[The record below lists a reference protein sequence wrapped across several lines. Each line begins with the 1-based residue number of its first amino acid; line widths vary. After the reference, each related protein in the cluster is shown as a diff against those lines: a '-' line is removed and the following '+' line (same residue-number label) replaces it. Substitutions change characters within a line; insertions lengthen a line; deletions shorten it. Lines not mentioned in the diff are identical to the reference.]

1 MSTGASSARVQR
13 SSRSA
18 RRITDVR
25 HFRSLPVIVI
35 RRMLGNWRLLTSVII
50 GTLIAGA
57 ILAST
62 VIYADAIRDLGLA
75 HALEAESEHD
85 LDVRVAQTN
94 IAIRAPLYEQS
105 RERIDQAVAAS
116 LGAASGTV
124 VRQGSTATFY
134 PSAPEGA
141 PDLDNDARPRANL
154 RFRSEITDHVTLTAG
169 ALPSARGTASGG
181 ALEVLLGTETAR
193 ANTIG
198 IGDRFELH
206 PSWSADIA
214 PLTVEVV
221 GLIEA
226 TDLGA
231 RYWGGETG
239 LLDSQTAS
247 WPTYLFYVPQET
259 FFGAPAQAMPSMTAR
274 YLDVYQVERERLNS
288 RAAEGVAFALE
299 RLETRLGATE
309 TLLRVDTDLPEVLD
323 EFDDKLF
330 FVRIPLFV
338 LLLQI
343 GGVVAYYL
351 LVVSTMLLERQA
363 EEIAT
368 LRSRGATTAQLL
380 VQYGIEGALLATL
393 AVAAGPPIAATAIA
407 ALGPTPAFS
416 DLSGGAPLDVHLSG
430 LSFVLAGGG
439 ALLAFASFMVPAW
452 QATRE
457 TVVGFK
463 RNAARPKRAPLFLRY
478 YIDVALV
485 VVLGIV
491 FWRLRREDNL
501 FDEPLFGDPHA
512 DPFLLATPAVAML
525 TVGIVFLRLFPL
537 ALRLVAWLVARG
549 AGVALLVG
557 TRALARNPTHYSRLI
572 LMLMLATGVGMF
584 GATFSATL
592 DRSYDDRTHYSV
604 GADVR
609 ASELRGLAR
618 QGDDA
623 FVAALGTVP
632 ARVASPV
639 IREDGSISANG
650 ENARLTVLGVQPDT
664 FGNVAWFRSDF
675 ADGSLDAMLED
686 LAGNA
691 TTVEYAMLPVDA
703 RQFGMWAKLEDVR
716 ARMDLLAVF
725 QDARGQLVS
734 GWLGSVSPT
743 DEATEEWRFFSIDL
757 QQLRGRTGRSLA
769 ANVEPPMALQSVLV
783 YTRSTIGAQRGVM
796 LLGPAM
802 TSPLPPAT
810 PFQRG
815 RPAHADAP
823 FEGAT
828 LAHVFTEPGFEVLQ
842 GTLQRRVDDLIR
854 ADADAPPGFTASL
867 RYEWLDEEQPTSRRG
882 IRQAIPEGRTLVYL
896 SSDAAQR
903 LAVQPGDDAVL
914 NVSGTHIEATYAGS
928 FDLFPTFDANS
939 RQGFAVVHA
948 SRLLV
953 DANASLPNTTIE
965 YNGAWVASDDLPAS
979 RAALAAYDPR
989 VLLDVEGERARQE
1002 EDPLIAAGW
1011 EGILAISFAAV
1022 LLLSAIGFLIY
1033 SYLTAQ
1039 QRRLEFAVLRTL
1051 GFSYAQVFGVV
1062 LLEHLFVVLAGMGLG
1077 TVVGLQVGRL
1087 MMDFFSVDESGAE
1100 VLPPFALAVS
1110 QWEVVL
1116 VWGILG
1122 AVFVLTVLAVVLLY
1136 ARLALHRALRV
1147 GDA

>member
-1 MSTGASSARVQR
+1 MQR
-13 SSRSA
+13 SRASA
-18 RRITDVR
+18 RRISDVR

-35 RRMLGNWRLLTSVII
+35 RRMAGNWRLLASVVI

-57 ILAST
+57 ILAAT

-75 HALEAESEHD
+75 HALEAESDHD
-85 LDVRVAQTN
+85 LDVRVSQTN
-94 IAIRAPLYEQS
+94 IAIRAPLYAQS
-105 RERIDQAVAAS
+105 RERIDRAVDAS
-116 LGAASGTV
+116 LGEARGAV

-134 PSAPEGA
+134 PSAPGGV
-141 PDLDNDARPRANL
+141 PNLDDDARPRANL
-154 RFRSEITDHVTLTAG
+154 RFRSEFLDHVTLAAG
-169 ALPSARGTASGG
+169 SLPSARGIAADG
-181 ALEVLLGTETAR
+181 AIEVLLGAETAR
-193 ANTIG
+193 ASG
-198 IGDRFELH
+198 LGLGDRFDLYA
-206 PSWSADIA
+206 SWSTVLP
-214 PLTVEVV
+214 PLAVEVV

-226 TDLGA
+226 NDLSA
-231 RYWGGETG
+231 RQWGGKTD
-239 LLDSQTAS
+239 LLDSQTTS
-247 WPTYLFYVPQET
+247 WPTFLFYVSQET

-274 YLDVYQVERERLNS
+274 YLDIYQIEREHLNS
-288 RAAEGVAFALE
+288 RAAEGVAYAIE
-299 RLETRLGATE
+299 RLEGRLGATE
-309 TLLRVDTDLPEVLD
+309 TLLRVETDLPRVLD
-323 EFDDKLF
+323 EFDDRLF

-380 VQYGIEGALLATL
+380 VQYGIEGAILATL
-393 AVAAGPPIAATAIA
+393 AFAAGPPIAATAIA

-430 LSFVLAGGG
+430 LSFALAGGG
-439 ALLAFASFMVPAW
+439 GLIAFASFMVPAW

-463 RNAARPKRAPLFLRY
+463 RNAARPRRAPLFLRY
-478 YIDVALV
+478 YLDVALV
-485 VVLGIV
+485 VLLGIV

-537 ALRLVAWLVARG
+537 VLRLVAWLVAQGR
-549 AGVALLVG
+549 GVALLVG
-557 TRALARNPTHYSRLI
+557 TRALARNPTHYARLI

-592 DRSYDDRTHYSV
+592 DRSYDDRTHYTV
-604 GADVR
+604 GADAR
-609 ASELRGLAR
+609 ASDLRGLAR

-623 FVAALGTVP
+623 FIAALATIP
-632 ARVASPV
+632 AQVASPV
-639 IREDGSISANG
+639 IREDGSITANG
-650 ENARLTVLGVQPDT
+650 ENARIEILGVDPDT
-664 FGNVAWFRSDF
+664 FSEVAWFRSDF

-691 TTVEYAMLPVDA
+691 TTVEYVTLPGDA
-703 RQFGMWAKLEDVR
+703 RQFGMWAKLVDVR

-725 QDARGQLVS
+725 QDTRGRLVS

-743 DEATEEWRFFSIDL
+743 GEATEEWRFFSIDL
-757 QQLRGRTGRSLA
+757 QQLRGRTGRTLA
-769 ANVEPPMALQSVLV
+769 TRVDPPIALQSVII

-802 TSPLPPAT
+802 TTPLPPAK
-810 PFQRG
+810 PFERG
-815 RPAHADAP
+815 RPETAEAP
-823 FEGAT
+823 FEDAT
-828 LAHVFTEPGFEVLQ
+828 VVHTFTDPGFEVLQ
-842 GTLQRRVDDLIR
+842 GTLRRRVDDRIR

-867 RYEWLDEEQPTSRRG
+867 RYEWLDEELPTSRRG
-882 IRQAIPEGRTLVYL
+882 IRQGIPGGRALVYL
-896 SSDAAQR
+896 SSDAAR
-903 LAVQPGDDAVL
+903 LLAVEPGDDAVL
-914 NVSGTHIEATYAGS
+914 NVGGAHIEATYGGS
-928 FDLFPTFDANS
+928 FDLFPTFDANGS
-939 RQGFAVVHA
+939 QGFAVVHA
-948 SRLLV
+948 SRLQV
-953 DANASLPNTTIE
+953 DANASLPNSTLA
-965 YNGAWVASDDLPAS
+965 YNGAWIASDDPPAS
-979 RAALAAYDPR
+979 SAALAAYDPR
-989 VLLDVEGERARQE
+989 VLLDIEGERARQE
-1002 EDPLIAAGW
+1002 DDPLIAAGW

-1022 LLLSAIGFLIY
+1022 LLLSAIGFVIY

-1051 GFSYAQVFGVV
+1051 GFSHVQIFGVV

-1087 MMDFFSVDESGAE
+1087 MMDFFSVDENGAD

-1122 AVFVLTVLAVVLLY
+1122 AVFVMTVLAVVLLY